1 MSCMKTNSSRFGYEK
16 KTSFQEIA
24 VERVVELSSFETD
37 DNVAI
42 EEPLEIQLGYGPAN
56 ERGLK
61 SISVTMRTPGDDF
74 DLAVGFLLTEG
85 IVQDAADIDRISY
98 VKIGDKEGSQESNL
112 DSNDRRSAIPYQPH
126 QNIV

>member
-1 MSCMKTNSSRFGYEK
+1 MSCMKTNSSRSGCER

-24 VERVVELSSFETD
+24 VERVVNLSSFETE

-56 ERGLK
+56 EPGLK

-74 DLAVGFLLTEG
+74 DLAAGFLLTEG
-85 IVQDAADIDRISY
+85 VVQDAADIDRISY
-98 VKIGDKEGSQESNL
+98 VAMDDKKGAQE
-112 DSNDRRSAIPYQPH
+112 RH
-126 QNIV
+126 